1 MNPDLRTM
9 MRDSAMALACL
20 VAIAGLFSGWA
31 LAVGTLVSGLAA
43 MANFAA
49 LAWVIRLVSRAAA
62 AGRGTAPAMAL
73 IFGKSILLLVVF
85 GGLVSLFGSLAP
97 ALGAGSVILGL
108 CTRGVLDAL
117 TVSDD
122 ELPEGVR

>member
-31 LAVGTLVSGLAA
+31 LALGTLVSGLAA

-62 AGRGTAPAMAL
+62 AGRGTGPAVAL

>member
-31 LAVGTLVSGLAA
+31 LALGTLVSGLAA

-62 AGRGTAPAMAL
+62 AGRGTGPAMAL

>member
-31 LAVGTLVSGLAA
+31 LALGTLVSGLAA

-117 TVSDD
+117 KVSDD

>member
-31 LAVGTLVSGLAA
+31 LALGTLISGLAA

-117 TVSDD
+117 KVSDD

>member
-31 LAVGTLVSGLAA
+31 LALGTLVSGLAA

-73 IFGKSILLLVVF
+73 IFGKSILMLVLF
-85 GGLVSLFGSLAP
+85 GGLDSLFGSLAP

>member
-31 LAVGTLVSGLAA
+31 LALGTLVSGLAA

-49 LAWVIRLVSRAAA
+49 VAWVIRLVSRAAA
-62 AGRGTAPAMAL
+62 AGRGTGPAMAL

>member
-9 MRDSAMALACL
+9 MRDSAMVLACL

-31 LAVGTLVSGLAA
+31 LALGTLVSGLAA

-62 AGRGTAPAMAL
+62 AGRGTGPAMAL

>member
-31 LAVGTLVSGLAA
+31 LALGTLVSGLAA
-43 MANFAA
+43 MANFVA

-73 IFGKSILLLVVF
+73 IFGKSILLLVLF

>member
-31 LAVGTLVSGLAA
+31 LALGTLVSGLAA

>member
-1 MNPDLRTM
+1 
-9 MRDSAMALACL
+9 
-20 VAIAGLFSGWA
+20 
-31 LAVGTLVSGLAA
+31 

-62 AGRGTAPAMAL
+62 AGRGTGPAMAL